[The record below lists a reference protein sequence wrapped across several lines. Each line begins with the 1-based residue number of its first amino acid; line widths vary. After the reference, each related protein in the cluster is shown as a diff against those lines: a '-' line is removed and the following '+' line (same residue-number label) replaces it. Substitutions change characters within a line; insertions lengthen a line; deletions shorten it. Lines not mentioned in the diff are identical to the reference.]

1 MGLPILALDGC
12 RACGGRSLSLQ
23 CNTMTPAQIIVLA
36 TPVFFVLI
44 ALEWVWSETRGRPT
58 YRLPDAI
65 NSVGLGMISQL
76 AGLFT
81 QVVGLAGYAAVYQW
95 AGPSASAEWWFTLP
109 GWLLALV
116 LYDLCYYWLHRAGHR
131 VGVLWAAHAVH
142 HQSEDYNL
150 STALRQT
157 SSGAVLG
164 WLFYL
169 PMAVLG
175 VPPLVLG
182 VVALID
188 LLYQFWVHTGQ
199 VGRLGWFDRWFCSP
213 SNHRVHHA
221 VNDAYLDRNYGG
233 IFMGWDHL
241 FGTFKEEDPA
251 QLCVYGTRH
260 PLRSW
265 DPLWANL
272 AVYAQLAH
280 DSWHAHAWRD
290 KVQVWFRP
298 PGWRA
303 PDVARRFPQ
312 PHFQLAAVQRY
323 DTPLSALQTGV
334 AVFGFGLIL
343 MGVALVLWHAHQMPL
358 ASLAAAAI
366 GVSAGLW
373 LLGAYVQGR
382 FSQPTVVLVLLA
394 LVSTLSS
401 ALQWDAVHGLAKP
414 LVMLFAIYY
423 VATNSY
429 IKSDGAIFYS
439 EKNALIAAL
448 LGSLAGDVL
457 LLLPGQFV
465 GGLVCFLL
473 AHVAYVRAL
482 TRRAPWMPWRGALAG
497 VALAGL
503 CMVVVLWQGGLPPAL
518 RLPVC
523 AYVVVISLMG
533 AQSLGRAR
541 LLNDPAAWRVA
552 AGALCFMVS
561 DSVLA
566 YNRFVSPLPAAQL
579 LVLSTYYA
587 AQILLVSSLLYR
599 PVALVGPK

>member
-1 MGLPILALDGC
+1 
-12 RACGGRSLSLQ
+12 
-23 CNTMTPAQIIVLA
+23 MTPAQIIVLA
-36 TPVFFVLI
+36 TPVFFVLM

-76 AGLFT
+76 TGLFT
-81 QVVGLAGYAAVYQW
+81 QVVGLAGYAVVYQW
-95 AGPSASAEWWFTLP
+95 AGPWSTAEWWFTLP
-109 GWLLALV
+109 GWLLALA

-131 VGVLWAAHAVH
+131 VGLLWAAHAVH

-157 SSGAVLG
+157 SSGALLG

-182 VVALID
+182 VVALVD

-199 VGRLGWFDRWFCSP
+199 IGRLGWFDRWFCSP

-221 VNDAYLDRNYGG
+221 VNEDYLDRNYGG
-233 IFMGWDHL
+233 IFMGWDRL

-251 QLCVYGTRH
+251 QPCVYGTRH

-265 DPLWANL
+265 DPLWANV

-280 DSWHAHAWRD
+280 DSWHARAWWD
-290 KVQVWFRP
+290 KVQVWLRP

-303 PDVARRFPQ
+303 SDVAGRFPLAS
-312 PHFQLAAVQRY
+312 FQLDTVQRY
-323 DTPLSALQTGV
+323 DTHLSVRQAWV
-334 AVFGFGLIL
+334 AAGGFGLAL
-343 MGVALVLWHAHQMPL
+343 VGVAMVLWHAHQMPA
-358 ASLAAAAI
+358 ASLVAAAMA
-366 GVSAGLW
+366 VCTALW

-382 FSQPTVVLVLLA
+382 FSMPTCVLVLLA

-401 ALQWDAVHGLAKP
+401 ALQWEALHTLAKP
-414 LVMLFAIYY
+414 LVMLFAIYF
-423 VATNSY
+423 VATNTY
-429 IKSDGAIFYS
+429 IKSDEATFNS
-439 EKNALIAAL
+439 EKLALIAAL

-473 AHVAYVRAL
+473 AHLAYVRAL
-482 TRRAPWMPWRGALAG
+482 TRRAPWMPWRGALGAVTLVGAG
-497 VALAGL
+497 MYA
-503 CMVVVLWQGGLPPAL
+503 VLWQGGLPAAL
-518 RLPVC
+518 QLPVA

-541 LLNDPAAWRVA
+541 VLNDPAAWQVA
-552 AGALCFMVS
+552 GGALCFMVS

-579 LVLSTYYA
+579 LVLGTYYA
-587 AQILLVSSLLYR
+587 AQILLVSGLLQR
-599 PVALVGPK
+599 PAALGASR